1 MANCNIA
8 RIKKK
13 RVGSLVLKKLLI
25 VRVVHKAGKNK
36 KWTIGNRVLCHE
48 LSVGIIR
55 KIVITNI
62 VASVVIIKVA
72 AIFFG
77 SLTLDFSCFFGTYF
91 NYARFI

>member
-48 LSVGIIR
+48 LSIGIIR
-55 KIVITNI
+55 KIVTTNI

-72 AIFFG
+72 ANFFG
-77 SLTLDFSCFFGTYF
+77 SLILGSSYLFEICF